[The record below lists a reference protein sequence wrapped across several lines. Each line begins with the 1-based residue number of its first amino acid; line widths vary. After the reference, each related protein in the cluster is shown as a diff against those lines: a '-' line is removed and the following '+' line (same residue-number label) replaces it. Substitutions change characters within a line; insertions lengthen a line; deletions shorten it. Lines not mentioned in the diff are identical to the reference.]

1 MVYSVQMDGTER
13 HSLRQLKK
21 MFKKT
26 LYSHSIPLSVIR
38 NEYDRFFYFPHIPN
52 NADIQRIS
60 IGTLPIDRIKPEL
73 AAADRAIIYA
83 HGGGFVSGSCKASR
97 NMCVSLA
104 HECNSTLF
112 LPEYRLAP
120 EYPFPA
126 GLDDL
131 YALYTG
137 IMHQSDFK
145 PHNIIFAGDG
155 AGCSL
160 VTALIHRLKME
171 NIPLP
176 AALVLISPWV
186 DLTCSN
192 PKLKTLGKND
202 AFVLKEA
209 LEAAASRYTLQ
220 ENFTKPLVSPLYG
233 SFTKFPPV
241 FIQCG
246 SKEILAADAESLAA
260 KIEAD
265 GGTVI
270 LDIWKNMWHLFQAME
285 EQSDEAHR
293 AVEKIGLWVQSQFKP
308 KRKEHAWN

>member
-1 MVYSVQMDGTER
+1 MDGTER

-26 LYSHSIPLSVIR
+26 LYSHSTPLSVIR
-38 NEYDRFFYFPHIPN
+38 AEYDCFFYFPHVPN
-52 NADIQRIS
+52 HADIQHIT
-60 IGTLPIDRIKPEL
+60 IGTLPVDLIKPEL
-73 AAADRAIIYA
+73 AAADRAVLYA
-83 HGGGFVSGSCKASR
+83 HGGAFVSGSCKAAR

-104 HECNSTLF
+104 HECNSALF

-126 GLDDL
+126 GLDDVYNL
-131 YALYTG
+131 YAEMIHTSGL
-137 IMHQSDFK
+137 K
-145 PHNIIFAGDG
+145 PENIIFAGDG
-155 AGCSL
+155 AGCAL
-160 VTALIHRLKME
+160 VTALGHRLIAEK
-171 NIPLP
+171 IPLP

-192 PKLKTLGKND
+192 PRLKALSKED
-202 AFVLKEA
+202 SFLLKES

-220 ENFTKPLVSPLYG
+220 ENFSKPLVSPLYG
-233 SFTKFPPV
+233 TFTGFPPV

-246 SKEILAADAESLAA
+246 SKEILAADAERLAE

-270 LDIWKNMWHLFQAME
+270 LDVWKNMWHLFQAME
-285 EQSDEAHR
+285 EQSEEAHR
-293 AVEKIGLWVQSQFKP
+293 AVEKIGLWVQAQFKTE
-308 KRKEHAWN
+308 RKE